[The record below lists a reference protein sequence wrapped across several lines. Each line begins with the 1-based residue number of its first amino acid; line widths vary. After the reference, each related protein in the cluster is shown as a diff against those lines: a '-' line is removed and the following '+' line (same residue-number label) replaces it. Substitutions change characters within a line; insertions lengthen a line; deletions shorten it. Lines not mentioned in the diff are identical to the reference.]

1 MQIKDPTFVLRTHDD
16 FVEKTHVFDFK
27 RTGEKDIFAVATYK
41 GLFMLMI
48 HPDTL
53 EIQQLRDFFNVPG
66 ICNELHAISY
76 VDGPLLLLQFVKE
89 AKLKMFNYKTGRVNF
104 EIETPATDKFVHAMV
119 SVEEVLREK
128 PKGTTLNVFQT
139 AVASKIFII

>member
-1 MQIKDPTFVLRTHDD
+1 MQIKDPTFVLKTHAD

-41 GLFMLMI
+41 GLFMVMI
-48 HPDTL
+48 NPISF

-76 VDGPLLLLQFVKE
+76 VDGSLLLLQFIKE

-104 EIETPATDKFVHAMV
+104 EIETPATDKFVHAIV
-119 SVEEVLREK
+119 SLEEVLREK
-128 PKGTTLNVFQT
+128 P
-139 AVASKIFII
+139 